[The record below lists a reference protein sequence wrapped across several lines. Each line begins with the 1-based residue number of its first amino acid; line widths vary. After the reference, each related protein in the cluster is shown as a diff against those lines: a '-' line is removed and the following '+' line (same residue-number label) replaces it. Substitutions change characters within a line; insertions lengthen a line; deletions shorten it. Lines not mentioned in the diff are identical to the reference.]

1 MSMSV
6 LNVKIDSGLKEQL
19 RQYAQGRNETLSSTT
34 QALLRHALDG
44 AVGEVVA
51 ASEIDSQH
59 TEEKTAVLTPKELK
73 AVRKLLKKNK

>member
-6 LNVKIDSGLKEQL
+6 LNVKIDSDLKEQL

-51 ASEIDSQH
+51 ESEIDSQH